1 MTEYR
6 RTKPRNVLERLYRAV
21 LSNALLARNDALR
34 VTPALTKED
43 LMLSTVMQ
51 DIRFALCGMRR
62 APVWTYVASRLFPA
76 LMAGLLVAVQAAAQ
90 SSDVAAR
97 ARRDSLDARTQRN
110 QLAWTRGDAMRLV
123 DSIAEAEFRRD
134 SLGSITVAVVNGRDV
149 AWAKSYGFADRQRTA
164 RATPASVYR
173 VASITKQVTAV
184 ALMQLVDAK
193 TVRLSDPVDLYFPE
207 IRSVR
212 GLTRPPTLQQLA
224 TMTSGLARDP
234 MDRRKWQTSLD
245 RWTETLAAALSET
258 EAVAEP
264 GTTYRYSNVGYA
276 TLGAAIGRAAGTTYV
291 DYVRAKVLRPLG
303 MTSTDFVL
311 SPDMRARLATGVD
324 YDVLYKDTLNYEDA
338 AAGHRD
344 GPGLGVPS
352 GGLYSTVGDLAKL
365 VSLQLGFGPD
375 SVLSLDALRKRNGVP
390 VVSYSTLDFGYGLGT
405 QTARWGDT
413 TAVGH
418 SGNTAGYT
426 SQIYYDIAGRFG
438 VIVLRSAGGG
448 RSDAHRLAGS
458 VFRKLRSLQ

>member
-1 MTEYR
+1 MT
-6 RTKPRNVLERLYRAV
+6 PRLFH
-21 LSNALLARNDALR
+21 
-34 VTPALTKED
+34 ALT
-43 LMLSTVMQ
+43 T
-51 DIRFALCGMRR
+51 
-62 APVWTYVASRLFPA
+62 
-76 LMAGLLVAVQAAAQ
+76 GLLVAVQAGAQ
-90 SSDVAAR
+90 SPDVAAR

-149 AWAKSYGFADRQRTA
+149 AWAKSYGFADRQRTT

-173 VASITKQVTAV
+173 IASITKQVTAV

-193 TVRLSDPVDLYFPE
+193 TVRLSDPVDLYFEE
-207 IRSVR
+207 IRAVR
-212 GLTRPPTLQQLA
+212 GLTRPPTLLQLA

-234 MDRRKWQTSLD
+234 MDRRKWQSGAVD
-245 RWTETLAAALSET
+245 GWTERVAAAMPAT

-276 TLGAAIGRAAGTTYV
+276 ILGAAIARAAGTPYV
-291 DYVRAKVLRPLG
+291 EYVRAKILRPLG
-303 MTSTDFVL
+303 MPSTDFVL
-311 SPDMRARLATGVD
+311 SPDMRARLAVGVD
-324 YDVLYKDTLNYEDA
+324 YDELYKDTLNYEDA
-338 AAGHRD
+338 AADHRN

-352 GGLYSTVGDLAKL
+352 GGLYATVGDVAKL

-375 SVLSLDALRKRNGVP
+375 SVLSLAALRQRNGIP
-390 VVSYSTLDFGYGLGT
+390 VTSFPTLDFGYGLGT
-405 QTARWGDT
+405 QVARWGDT

-426 SQIYYDIAGRFG
+426 SQIYYDVAGRFG

-448 RSDAHRLAGS
+448 RSDAHRLAGRA
-458 VFRKLRSLQ
+458 FRKLLSLQ